1 MAQLPYP
8 PRPGQEELVA
18 TIQRTQAEGG
28 HLVAEAGTGTG
39 KTITALTASLT
50 TTKTDHRRLVYATRT
65 NAQQTQV
72 VREHAALVAFG
83 QDAGLLV
90 PFMGRRQYC
99 PLLRSDERFAE
110 GTAEELGRL
119 CRDAKRKAQQQNDT
133 GKPVEG
139 ACPFYAR
146 LLQDGPDPVEA
157 LLRGGG
163 LDGAQLAARVESA
176 GSCPYEA
183 LKMLLPKADV
193 IVIPAI
199 FLIDDRLRRALQQWF
214 GTGLDE
220 CHLVVDE
227 AHHLP
232 QAAREHHSPALSS
245 AALIRAQKEAEEYH
259 DPVLAG
265 SHLTTTVLDALL
277 RALHSLADEFVRDG
291 EDGLVPP
298 GALTEALLGQLRVA
312 SPTIAR
318 IASDLAAWGE
328 NVREDKRSKG
338 RLPRSHLGAV
348 GAFLQNWLAIQ
359 DAPYVH
365 LATGGDNPA
374 LELFLLDPAPVLGW
388 LGEFWSTTHMSGTLA
403 PLSEHAELCGLA
415 PDRTAT
421 KRFPSPFN
429 PANLR
434 LAALEGVHRRYE
446 ALQRDPTGTERQ
458 QAAAR
463 EALALMPGR
472 TGLFFPSHRMLRD
485 YLEEGFLHDLGRPQH
500 VERAEMDNAELGRLV
515 DAFRRDSRPGALLL
529 GVLGG
534 RLTEG
539 LDFPGDAM
547 EHMLLFGIP
556 YPRPSA
562 RSQALIHH
570 YDAKAGNGWMVAV
583 HNPVGRTLRQAVG
596 RLIRGPDDRG
606 TALILDERAV
616 RFHDHLPDLRM
627 LRQVSEL
634 GPSGDEPPGDSDDL
648 DRRWSAEKGY
658 CAAADLP
665 RRSSPD
671 G

>member
-1 MAQLPYP
+1 MAHAPRLPYP

-18 TIQRTQAEGG
+18 AIHGAQSEGG
-28 HLVAEAGTGTG
+28 HLVVEAGTGTG
-39 KTITALTASLT
+39 KTITALTASLA
-50 TTKTDHRRLVYATRT
+50 TTKADHRRLVYATRT

-72 VREHAALVAFG
+72 VREHAALVASG

-99 PLLRSDERFAE
+99 PLLRSDERFAD

-119 CRDAKRKAQQQNDT
+119 CRDAKRKAQQQHDT
-133 GKPVEG
+133 GKPAEG
-139 ACPFYAR
+139 ACPFYLR
-146 LLQDGPDPVEA
+146 LLQDGPGPVEA
-157 LLRGGG
+157 LLRSGG
-163 LDGAQLAARVESA
+163 LDGGELSARVEAA
-176 GSCPYEA
+176 GSCTYEA
-183 LKMLLPKADV
+183 LKQLLPKADV
-193 IVIPAI
+193 VVLPLV
-199 FLIDDRLRRALQQWF
+199 FLLDDRLRRALQQWL

-232 QAAREHHSPALSS
+232 QAAREHHSPSLSS
-245 AALIRAQKEAEEYH
+245 GALIRAQKEAEEYA
-259 DPVLAG
+259 DPLLAG

-277 RALHSLADEFVRDG
+277 RALHALADEFVRDG

-298 GALTEALLGQLRVA
+298 GALTEALLGQLRVP
-312 SPTIAR
+312 SPTLAR
-318 IASDLAAWGE
+318 IASDLVSWGE
-328 NVREDKRSKG
+328 NVREDKRAKG
-338 RLPRSHLGAV
+338 RLPRSHLGSI
-348 GAFLQNWLAIQ
+348 GAFLHNWLAIQ

-403 PLSEHAELCGLA
+403 PLAEHADLCGLS
-415 PDRTAT
+415 PDRTTA
-421 KRFPSPFN
+421 KRFASPFD
-429 PANLR
+429 PAHLR

-446 ALQRDPTGTERQ
+446 AVQRDPTSTLRQ
-458 QAAAR
+458 QEAAR
-463 EALALMPGR
+463 EALARMPGR
-472 TGLFFPSHRMLRD
+472 TGLFFPSHKMLRD
-485 YLEEGFLHDLGRPQH
+485 YLEEGFLHGLGRPQH
-500 VERAEMDNAELGRLV
+500 VERADMDNAELGRLV
-515 DAFRRDSRPGALLL
+515 DAFRRDPRPGALLL

-570 YDAKAGNGWMVAV
+570 YDAKSGNGWMVAV

-596 RLIRGPDDRG
+596 RLIRGPEDRG
-606 TALILDERAV
+606 TALVLDERAV

-627 LRQVSEL
+627 LRSVAELDGPVPTAAGYRPASEL
-634 GPSGDEPPGDSDDL
+634 
-648 DRRWSAEKGY
+648 A
-658 CAAADLP
+658 
-665 RRSSPD
+665 
-671 G
+671 

>member
-1 MAQLPYP
+1 MAHLPYP
-8 PRPGQEELVA
+8 PRPGQEALVA
-18 TIQRTQAEGG
+18 AIHKSQSEGG

-39 KTITALTASLT
+39 KTVTALTASLAT
-50 TTKTDHRRLVYATRT
+50 TRADHRRLVYATRT
-65 NAQQTQV
+65 NSQQTQV
-72 VREHAALVAFG
+72 VREHAAVVASG

-99 PLLRSDERFAE
+99 PLLRSDERFAD
-110 GTAEELGRL
+110 GTPEELGRL
-119 CRDAKRKAQQQNDT
+119 CRDAKRKAQQQHDT

-139 ACPFYAR
+139 ACPHYAR
-146 LLQDGPDPVEA
+146 LLQDGPEPVEA
-157 LLRGGG
+157 LLRSGG
-163 LDGAQLAARVESA
+163 LDGGELASRIESA

-193 IVIPAI
+193 VVLPLI
-199 FLIDDRLRRALQQWF
+199 FLLDDRLRQALQQWF

-232 QAAREHHSPALSS
+232 QAAREHHSPSLTSGS
-245 AALIRAQKEAEEYH
+245 LIRAQKEAEEYA

-265 SHLTTTVLDALL
+265 NHLTTTVLDALL
-277 RALHSLADEFVRDG
+277 RALHALADEFVRDG

-298 GALTEALLGQLRVA
+298 GALTEALLGQLRVP
-312 SPTIAR
+312 SPTLAR
-318 IASDLAAWGE
+318 IAADLVSWGE
-328 NVREDKRSKG
+328 NVREDRRSKG
-338 RLPRSHLGAV
+338 RLPRSYLGAI
-348 GAFLQNWLAIQ
+348 GSFLQNWLAIQ

-365 LATGGDNPA
+365 LVTGGETPA

-403 PLSEHAELCGLA
+403 PLDGHAELCGLA

-421 KRFPSPFN
+421 QRFPSPFD
-429 PANLR
+429 PSHLR

-446 ALQRDPTGTERQ
+446 AVQRDPTATLRQ
-458 QAAAR
+458 QDAAR
-463 EALALMPGR
+463 EALSRMPGR
-472 TGLFFPSHRMLRD
+472 TGLFFPSHKMLRD
-485 YLEEGFLHDLGRPQH
+485 YLEEGFLHGLGRPQH
-500 VERAEMDNAELGRLV
+500 VERADMDNAELGRLV
-515 DAFRRDSRPGALLL
+515 DAFRRDPRPGAVLL

-539 LDFPGDAM
+539 LDYPGDAM

-570 YDAKAGNGWMVAV
+570 YDAKSGNGWMVAV

-616 RFHDHLPDLRM
+616 RFHDHLPGLRM
-627 LRQVSEL
+627 LRDVCELDQPAAASTGYRTASEL
-634 GPSGDEPPGDSDDL
+634 
-648 DRRWSAEKGY
+648 A
-658 CAAADLP
+658 
-665 RRSSPD
+665 
-671 G
+671 

>member
-18 TIQRTQAEGG
+18 AIHKSQSEGG

-39 KTITALTASLT
+39 KTITALTAALT
-50 TTKTDHRRLVYATRT
+50 TTKADHRRLVYATRT
-65 NAQQTQV
+65 NSQQTQV
-72 VREHAALVAFG
+72 VREHAALIDSG

-99 PLLRSDERFAE
+99 PLLRSDDRFAD

-119 CRDAKRKAQQQNDT
+119 CRDAKRKAQQQHDT
-133 GKPVEG
+133 GKAVAG
-139 ACPFYAR
+139 ACPNYAR
-146 LLQDGPDPVEA
+146 LLRDGPDPVEA
-157 LLRGGG
+157 LLRAGG
-163 LDGAQLAARVESA
+163 LDGGELAARIEAA

-193 IVIPAI
+193 VVLPLV
-199 FLIDDRLRRALQQWF
+199 FLLDDRLRRAMQQWI

-232 QAAREHHSPALSS
+232 QAAREEHSPSLTSGS
-245 AALIRAQKEAEEYH
+245 LVRAQKEAEEYA

-265 SHLTTTVLDALL
+265 SHLTTTVLDAML

-298 GALTEALLGQLRVA
+298 GALTEALLGQLRVP
-312 SPTIAR
+312 SPTLAR
-318 IASDLAAWGE
+318 IAADLVSWGE

-338 RLPRSHLGAV
+338 RLPRSYLGAI
-348 GAFLQNWLAIQ
+348 GGFLQNWLAIQ

-365 LATGGDNPA
+365 LVTGGDNPA

-403 PLSEHAELCGLA
+403 PLQEHAELCGLA
-415 PDRTAT
+415 PDRTAM
-421 KRFPSPFN
+421 KRFASPFD
-429 PANLR
+429 PSHLR

-446 ALQRDPTGTERQ
+446 AVQRDPTATLRQ
-458 QAAAR
+458 QEAAR
-463 EALALMPGR
+463 QALSHMPGR
-472 TGLFFPSHRMLRD
+472 TGLFFPSHKMLRD
-485 YLEEGFLHDLGRPQH
+485 YLEEGFLHGLGRPQH

-515 DAFRRDSRPGALLL
+515 DAFRRDPRPGALLL

-539 LDFPGDAM
+539 L
-547 EHMLLFGIP
+547 
-556 YPRPSA
+556 
-562 RSQALIHH
+562 
-570 YDAKAGNGWMVAV
+570 
-583 HNPVGRTLRQAVG
+583 
-596 RLIRGPDDRG
+596 
-606 TALILDERAV
+606 
-616 RFHDHLPDLRM
+616 
-627 LRQVSEL
+627 
-634 GPSGDEPPGDSDDL
+634 
-648 DRRWSAEKGY
+648 
-658 CAAADLP
+658 
-665 RRSSPD
+665 
-671 G
+671 

>member
-1 MAQLPYP
+1 MMAHLPYP

-18 TIQRTQAEGG
+18 AIHKSQSEGG

-39 KTITALTASLT
+39 KTITALTAALT
-50 TTKTDHRRLVYATRT
+50 TTKADHRRLVYATRT
-65 NAQQTQV
+65 NSQQTQV
-72 VREHAALVAFG
+72 VREHAALIDSG

-99 PLLRSDERFAE
+99 PLLRSDDRFAD

-119 CRDAKRKAQQQNDT
+119 CRDAKRKAQQQHDT
-133 GKPVEG
+133 GKAVAG
-139 ACPFYAR
+139 ACPNYAR
-146 LLQDGPDPVEA
+146 LLRDGTDPVEA

-163 LDGAQLAARVESA
+163 LDGGELAARIEAA

-193 IVIPAI
+193 VVLPLV
-199 FLIDDRLRRALQQWF
+199 FLLDDRLRRAMQQWI

-232 QAAREHHSPALSS
+232 QAAREEHSPSLTSGS
-245 AALIRAQKEAEEYH
+245 LVRAQKEAEEYA

-265 SHLTTTVLDALL
+265 SHLTTTVLDAML

-298 GALTEALLGQLRVA
+298 GALTEALLGQLRVP
-312 SPTIAR
+312 SPTLAR
-318 IASDLAAWGE
+318 IAADLVSWGE

-338 RLPRSHLGAV
+338 RLPRSYLGAI
-348 GAFLQNWLAIQ
+348 GGFLQNWLAIQ

-365 LATGGDNPA
+365 LVTGGDNPA

-403 PLSEHAELCGLA
+403 PLQEHAELCGLA

-421 KRFPSPFN
+421 KRFASPFD
-429 PANLR
+429 PSHLR

-446 ALQRDPTGTERQ
+446 AVQRDPTATLRQ
-458 QAAAR
+458 QEAAR
-463 EALALMPGR
+463 QALSHMPGR
-472 TGLFFPSHRMLRD
+472 TGLFFPSHKMLRD
-485 YLEEGFLHDLGRPQH
+485 YLEEGFLHGLGRPQH

-515 DAFRRDSRPGALLL
+515 DAFRRDPRPGALLL

-539 LDFPGDAM
+539 LDYPGDAM

-570 YDAKAGNGWMVAV
+570 YDAKSGNGWMVAV

-606 TALILDERAV
+606 TALVLDERAV

-627 LRQVSEL
+627 LREVRELDAAPLPKTGYRTASEL
-634 GPSGDEPPGDSDDL
+634 P
-648 DRRWSAEKGY
+648 
-658 CAAADLP
+658 
-665 RRSSPD
+665 
-671 G
+671 

>member
-8 PRPGQEELVA
+8 PRPGQEALVA
-18 TIQRTQAEGG
+18 AIHKSQSEGG

-39 KTITALTASLT
+39 KTVTALTASLA
-50 TTKTDHRRLVYATRT
+50 TTKADHRRLVYATRT
-65 NAQQTQV
+65 NSQQTQV
-72 VREHAALVAFG
+72 VREHAALVASG

-99 PLLRSDERFAE
+99 PLLRSDERFAD
-110 GTAEELGRL
+110 GTPEELGRL
-119 CRDAKRKAQQQNDT
+119 CRDAKRKAQQQHDT

-139 ACPFYAR
+139 ACPHFAR
-146 LLQDGPDPVEA
+146 LLQDGPEPVEA
-157 LLRGGG
+157 LLRSGG
-163 LDGAQLAARVESA
+163 LDGGELASRIESA

-193 IVIPAI
+193 VVLPLI
-199 FLIDDRLRRALQQWF
+199 FLLDDRLRQALQQWI

-232 QAAREHHSPALSS
+232 QAAREHHSPSLTSGS
-245 AALIRAQKEAEEYH
+245 LIRAQKEAEEYA

-277 RALHSLADEFVRDG
+277 RALHALADEFVRDG

-298 GALTEALLGQLRVA
+298 GALTEALLGQLRVP
-312 SPTIAR
+312 SPTLAR
-318 IASDLAAWGE
+318 IAADLVSWGE

-338 RLPRSHLGAV
+338 RLPRSFLGAI
-348 GAFLQNWLAIQ
+348 GSFLQNWLAIQ

-365 LATGGDNPA
+365 LVTGGENPA

-403 PLSEHAELCGLA
+403 PLDEHTGLCGLA

-421 KRFPSPFN
+421 RVFPSPFD
-429 PANLR
+429 PSHLR

-446 ALQRDPTGTERQ
+446 AVQRDPTATLRQ
-458 QAAAR
+458 QEAAR
-463 EALALMPGR
+463 DALTRMPGR
-472 TGLFFPSHRMLRD
+472 TGLFFPSHKMLRD
-485 YLEEGFLHDLGRPQH
+485 YLEEGFLHGLGRPQH
-500 VERAEMDNAELGRLV
+500 VERADMDNAELGRLV
-515 DAFRRDSRPGALLL
+515 DAFRRDPRPGAVLL

-539 LDFPGDAM
+539 LDYPGDAM

-570 YDAKAGNGWMVAV
+570 YDAKSGNGWMVAV

-616 RFHDHLPDLRM
+616 RFHDHLPGLRM
-627 LRQVSEL
+627 LRGVGDLDKPTAVSTGYRTASEL
-634 GPSGDEPPGDSDDL
+634 
-648 DRRWSAEKGY
+648 A
-658 CAAADLP
+658 
-665 RRSSPD
+665 
-671 G
+671 

>member
-8 PRPGQEELVA
+8 PRPGQEEFVA
-18 TIQRTQAEGG
+18 AIHRSQMEGG

-39 KTITALTASLT
+39 KTVSALTASLT

-65 NAQQTQV
+65 NSQQAQV
-72 VREHAALVAFG
+72 VREHAALVASG
-83 QDAGLLV
+83 QDPGLLV

-99 PLLRSDERFAE
+99 PLLRSDERFAD

-119 CRDAKRKAQQQNDT
+119 CRDAKRKAQQQHDT

-139 ACPFYAR
+139 ACPNYLR
-146 LLQDGPDPVEA
+146 LLQDGPEPVEA
-157 LLRGGG
+157 LLRMGG
-163 LDGAQLAARVESA
+163 LDGGELAARVEAA
-176 GSCPYEA
+176 GSCTYEA

-193 IVIPAI
+193 VVLPLV
-199 FLIDDRLRRALQQWF
+199 FLLDDRLRQALQQWL

-232 QAAREHHSPALSS
+232 QAAREQHSPSLTSGS
-245 AALIRAQKEAEEYH
+245 LIRAQKEAEDYA

-265 SHLTTTVLDALL
+265 SHLATTVLDAML
-277 RALHSLADEFVRDG
+277 RAVHGLADEFVRDG

-298 GALTEALLGQLRVA
+298 GALTEALLGQLRVP
-312 SPTIAR
+312 SPTLAR
-318 IASDLAAWGE
+318 IAADLVSWGE

-348 GAFLQNWLAIQ
+348 GGFLQGWLAIQ

-365 LATGGDNPA
+365 LVTGGDNPA

-403 PLSEHAELCGLA
+403 PLAEHAELCGLA

-421 KRFPSPFN
+421 KSFPSPFD
-429 PANLR
+429 PSHLR

-446 ALQRDPTGTERQ
+446 AIHRDPTATVRQ
-458 QAAAR
+458 QEAAR
-463 EALALMPGR
+463 EALARMPGR
-472 TGLFFPSHRMLRD
+472 TGLFFPSHKMLND
-485 YLEEGFLHDLGRPQH
+485 YLEEGFLHGIGRPEH
-500 VERAEMDNAELGRLV
+500 MERAEMDNAQLGRLV
-515 DAFRRDSRPGALLL
+515 DAFRRDPRPGALLL

-539 LDFPGDAM
+539 LDYPGDAM

-570 YDAKAGNGWMVAV
+570 YDAKSGNGWMVAV

-596 RLIRGPDDRG
+596 RLIRGPEDRG
-606 TALILDERAV
+606 TALVLDERAV
-616 RFHDHLPDLRM
+616 RFHDHLPALRM
-627 LRQVSEL
+627 LRSVAALDEPVATEQGYRSASEL
-634 GPSGDEPPGDSDDL
+634 
-648 DRRWSAEKGY
+648 A
-658 CAAADLP
+658 
-665 RRSSPD
+665 
-671 G
+671 